1 MAGEQGV
8 RYGYRVAILW
18 LLFFV
23 MTAGTELGS
32 GLTEAM
38 LLSRIGASKLAHA
51 FIIEALLRLASTLG
65 YLWFADRVRSTS
77 LFRWISWFNL
87 GVGGLLAFALAGEV
101 AGAVLLFYCV
111 VRVMENI
118 LILHWGVF
126 LVDFFTVRE
135 SARAF
140 PLVYSAARA
149 ASFTAGLALSTTA
162 GGDAMR
168 IAVLLY
174 LGAGAALVVMVFVS
188 RHAHALS
195 PRIAVGSPPAHKT
208 LKGLVEGWRF
218 VRKAPL
224 VRYMVLAS
232 VAMVLMRRLLQ
243 YALSEDLEAIFA
255 DEASLRRYIAN
266 YMMIASVAT
275 FALQALAAGPILA
288 RLGTTFV
295 NAAYAWVMLLAAVGL
310 AVAPG
315 LATVTFGKGANH
327 DVKDVFK
334 TPVTLIHYGTFPD
347 ALRGRVRSAIF
358 GVAIPL
364 ATLASG
370 LLLLGLDELGWMR
383 GARLDLLVIATGLGF
398 VVASIL
404 QNRGYRLS
412 LVELLRKKV
421 GMDRAEARG
430 SQVDLAR
437 WDGRLLQV
445 RDVRRSPWAFLRR
458 HRVAATFSLDLEDT
472 ASSIGAL
479 TAERRLKATE
489 DLMMLVE
496 LYRPRGEGHLRSL
509 LLTAMEDPR
518 EDVRDTAFMAIHG
531 ILPYRYATRAKLL
544 FQQVGVR
551 S

>member
-1 MAGEQGV
+1 MTS
-8 RYGYRVAILW
+8 RYGFRVTILW

-23 MTAGTELGS
+23 MTVGTELGS

-51 FIIEALLRLASTLG
+51 FIIEALLRLGSTLG
-65 YLWFADRVRSTS
+65 YLWFADRVKSPA
-77 LFRWISWFNL
+77 LFRWISWLNL
-87 GVGGLLAFALAGEV
+87 GTGFLLAGALAGEV
-101 AGAVLLFYCV
+101 AGAVLLFYCI

-140 PLVYSAARA
+140 PVVYSAARVA
-149 ASFTAGLALSTTA
+149 PFCAGLALSSTAAGSAMRLAVTLYLVA
-162 GGDAMR
+162 GG
-168 IAVLLY
+168 
-174 LGAGAALVVMVFVS
+174 ALVVMVYLS
-188 RHAHALS
+188 RGAHAAS
-195 PRIAVGSPPAHKT
+195 PRIRVGQPPPHKT
-208 LKGLVEGWRF
+208 LKGLVDGWRF
-218 VRKAPL
+218 IRQAPL

-243 YALSEDLEAIFA
+243 YAVGEDLEAIFA

-275 FALQALAAGPILA
+275 FVLQALAAGPILD
-288 RLGTTFV
+288 RLGTTWI
-295 NAAYAWVMLLAAVGL
+295 NAAYAWFALLSAIGL
-310 AVAPG
+310 AFAPG
-315 LATVTFGKGANH
+315 LSTVTLAKGANR
-327 DVKDVFK
+327 DVKQVFK
-334 TPVTLIHYGTFPD
+334 TPVTLLHYGTFPD

-370 LLLLGLDELGWMR
+370 LILVGLEELGWMG
-383 GARLDLLVIATGLGF
+383 GARLDLLVIGTGGLF
-398 VVASIL
+398 VIASYF

-412 LVELLRKKV
+412 LVDLLRKKV
-421 GMDRAEARG
+421 GVAAAEARG
-430 SQVDLAR
+430 SQVQMAR

-445 RDVRRSPWAFLRR
+445 REVRRSLWSMLRR
-458 HRVAATFSLDLEDT
+458 SRVATTFSMDLEDT
-472 ASSIGAL
+472 SSSL
-479 TAERRLKATE
+479 EELSDDRRLKATE

-509 LLTAMEDPR
+509 LLSALDDPR
-518 EDVRDTAFMAIHG
+518 RDVRDTAYMVIRG
-531 ILPYRYATRAKLL
+531 ILPHRYAAQAKLL
-544 FQQVGVR
+544 FE
-551 S
+551 